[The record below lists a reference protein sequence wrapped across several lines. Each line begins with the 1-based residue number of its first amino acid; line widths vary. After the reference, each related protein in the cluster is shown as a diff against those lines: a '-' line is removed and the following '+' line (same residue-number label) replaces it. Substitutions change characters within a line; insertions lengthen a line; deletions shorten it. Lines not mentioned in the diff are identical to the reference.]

1 MLIFDAR
8 SRVPRVAIA
17 GAALLVLSDVLV
29 FVAISTVP
37 DTAAR
42 VGLIM
47 FSSAPML
54 GMAVYALCYVT
65 RIERADDQTLRIH
78 TLIGASADVARNKLE
93 RTSYHEGEQR
103 GDVSVHAPWITLR
116 VQGRAL
122 PYVIDMQGVIA
133 DRSAFNAALRK
144 SKYIS

>member
-8 SRVPRVAIA
+8 PRVPRVAIA
-17 GAALLVLSDVLV
+17 GTALLVLSDVLV
-29 FVAISTVP
+29 FLAISSVP

-42 VGLIM
+42 VGLILL
-47 FSSAPML
+47 SSTPML

-65 RIERADDQTLRIH
+65 RIERTDDQTLRIH
-78 TLIGASADVARNKLE
+78 TLLGSFADVARSKLE
-93 RTSYHEGEQR
+93 RASYHEGEQR

-122 PYVIDMQGVIA
+122 PFVIDMQGEIA
-133 DRSAFNAALRK
+133 DRNAFNAALRK